1 MNLGRIEEIA
11 KAADIVISRE
21 DWYDIYRSGKCFAV
35 KDSHTCEDSACIAD

>member
-21 DWYDIYRSGKCFAV
+21 DWYDIYRAREMFCRKRFSYL
-35 KDSHTCEDSACIAD
+35 